1 MSVLSS
7 ENELERTTEN
17 KKWSFHSSLTE
28 IRKCFVNGTQVGL
41 VDETIIYKPQRNS
54 IISSTNTK
62 TQNDILAYYLRFK

>member
-7 ENELERTTEN
+7 ENDLERTTEN

-41 VDETIIYKPQRNS
+41 VDEICPANIDGNLAKELSEVALRVH
-54 IISSTNTK
+54 K
-62 TQNDILAYYLRFK
+62 ILHLV